1 MPTKIRLQRHG
12 RKARPIFMIVVAD
25 SRAKRDGKFIEKLGQ
40 YNPNTNPASIELNF
54 DSAVD
59 WLLKGAQPTNTARDI
74 LSQQGV
80 LMKKHLLAGVA
91 KGAFNEEEA
100 DKRFDAWLDQ
110 KAKKNIAAQE
120 NILKL
125 KKESE
130 ESKLKAEKAI
140 NEARA
145 LELAK
150 ANSELI
156 EEVPET
162 EETATEET
170 ETIEEAPAAE
180 EAATSEEAPATEEAV
195 TSEEAPA
202 TAATSEE
209 VPATEEAV
217 TSEEAPAA
225 EEDKK
230 EEE

>member
-156 EEVPET
+156 EEAPEA
-162 EETATEET
+162 EETATEEA

-202 TAATSEE
+202 
-209 VPATEEAV
+209 
-217 TSEEAPAA
+217 A

>member
-156 EEVPET
+156 EEAPET

-180 EAATSEEAPATEEAV
+180 EAA

>member
-156 EEVPET
+156 EEAPEA
-162 EETATEET
+162 EETATEEA

-180 EAATSEEAPATEEAV
+180 EAATSEEAPAT
-195 TSEEAPA
+195 
-202 TAATSEE
+202 AATSEE
-209 VPATEEAV
+209 APATEEAV

>member
-40 YNPNTNPASIELNF
+40 YNPNTNPATVELNF

-59 WLLKGAQPTNTARDI
+59 WLLKGAQPTNTARNI

-110 KAKKNIAAQE
+110 KAKKNIAVQE

-156 EEVPET
+156 EETPATDET
-162 EETATEET
+162 V
-170 ETIEEAPAAE
+170 
-180 EAATSEEAPATEEAV
+180 TSEEAPATEEAT

-202 TAATSEE
+202 AEESATTEGAPAAEE
-209 VPATEEAV
+209 TETTEEAPATEETA
-217 TSEEAPAA
+217 TTEEAPAA

>member
-156 EEVPET
+156 EEAPET
-162 EETATEET
+162 EETATEEAAT
-170 ETIEEAPAAE
+170 TEEAPAAE
-180 EAATSEEAPATEEAV
+180 EAATSEEAPATEEA
-195 TSEEAPA
+195 A
-202 TAATSEE
+202 
-209 VPATEEAV
+209 